1 MTEDIR
7 KDRSF
12 PSNNKSIMIAHQI
25 QSRRGVALVIVLAM
39 LVLMSGLMVAFISTA
54 TTERSASFAN
64 SGTVSARQ
72 IADSTVNTVI
82 SEIREAT
89 SVADEDV
96 TWASQ
101 PGAIRTF
108 GGRLQATRK
117 PLRDGAYYQTFT
129 SSPQDYVYKLYS
141 ADEMR
146 VPASGGQISPFD
158 EEVEVI
164 DRGIR
169 RIRRRNTST

>member
-1 MTEDIR
+1 M
-7 KDRSF
+7 
-12 PSNNKSIMIAHQI
+12 
-25 QSRRGVALVIVLAM
+25 AM
-39 LVLMSGLMVAFISTA
+39 LVLMSGLMIAFISTA
-54 TTERSASFAN
+54 TTERSASFAD

-89 SVADEDV
+89 SIPDEDV

-108 GGRLQATRK
+108 GGRLEATRK

-129 SSPQDYVYKLYS
+129 SSPRDFVYKLYS
-141 ADEMR
+141 ADDMR

-158 EEVEVI
+158 DEIAVIESWDSTNPKEEYV
-164 DRGIR
+164 D
-169 RIRRRNTST
+169 

>member
-1 MTEDIR
+1 V
-7 KDRSF
+7 SSQGV
-12 PSNNKSIMIAHQI
+12 PSKNKSIMIAHQF

-64 SGTVSARQ
+64 SGTIYARQ

-89 SVADEDV
+89 SVADESV

-101 PGAIRTF
+101 PGAIR
-108 GGRLQATRK
+108 
-117 PLRDGAYYQTFT
+117 
-129 SSPQDYVYKLYS
+129 
-141 ADEMR
+141 
-146 VPASGGQISPFD
+146 
-158 EEVEVI
+158 
-164 DRGIR
+164 
-169 RIRRRNTST
+169 